1 MSKIRS
7 SWPFGGVGLVAVAM
21 ALLAAPAR
29 VEGPVLL
36 PISPGHALSAL
47 DSFALVPLLIGT
59 GWLQAGLCRRRERL
73 YETIRLSP
81 ARGSLGVFVAGAGL
95 GLLLASVFP
104 WFWWWAVGATLFGA
118 MMIAALVTACRRAA
132 PAADDPCHVVD
143 EEYLAEEDRV
153 VMHRLSDLKEG
164 EHRWNRS

>member
-7 SWPFGGVGLVAVAM
+7 SWPFGGVGLVAIAI

-47 DSFALVPLLIGT
+47 DSLAVVALLMGT
-59 GWLQAGLCRRRERL
+59 GWLQAGLWKRCERL
-73 YETIRLSP
+73 YETIRVSPVLSC
-81 ARGSLGVFVAGAGL
+81 LGVFVAGAGL
-95 GLLLASVFP
+95 GLLLASVFS

-118 MMIAALVTACRRAA
+118 MMIAALVAVTREQTQNLPECNL
-132 PAADDPCHVVD
+132 VV
-143 EEYLAEEDRV
+143 
-153 VMHRLSDLKEG
+153 HHLSDRKES
-164 EHRWNRS
+164 EYRWNRS

>member
-1 MSKIRS
+1 MGKIPY
-7 SWPFGGVGLVAVAM
+7 SWPFGGLGLVAIAV

-47 DSFALVPLLIGT
+47 DSFAVVPLLIGT
-59 GWLQAGLCRRRERL
+59 GWLQAGLWKRRERL
-73 YETIRLSP
+73 YETIRVSP
-81 ARGSLGVFVAGAGL
+81 ARGGLGVFVAGAGL

-118 MMIAALVTACRRAA
+118 MMIAASVAA
-132 PAADDPCHVVD
+132 T
-143 EEYLAEEDRV
+143 R
-153 VMHRLSDLKEG
+153 G
-164 EHRWNRS
+164 QTT

>member
-1 MSKIRS
+1 MGKIPY
-7 SWPFGGVGLVAVAM
+7 SWPFGGLGLVAIAV

-36 PISPGHALSAL
+36 PVSPGHALSVL
-47 DSFALVPLLIGT
+47 DSFAVVPLLIGT
-59 GWLQAGLCRRRERL
+59 GWLQAGLWKRRERL
-73 YETIRLSP
+73 YETLLVSP

-118 MMIAALVTACRRAA
+118 MMIAAS
-132 PAADDPCHVVD
+132 VVATRG
-143 EEYLAEEDRV
+143 LTT
-153 VMHRLSDLKEG
+153 
-164 EHRWNRS
+164 